1 MIRPRLGERIEELA
15 LPRARVLIDTPPQAL
30 YGIPEIRDRDD
41 FISRLVEALQQLPP
55 GGGAAQTIFQVQ
67 RRRQGED
74 LHARART
81 PDSRRTSFGAG
92 GCARPRWLSW
102 LQIQG

>member
-41 FISRLVEALQQLPP
+41 FISRLVEPLQQLPP
-55 GGGAAQTIFQVQ
+55 RRGAAQTIFQVQ
-67 RRRQGED
+67 RRGQCENF
-74 LHARART
+74 HACTRT
-81 PDSRRTSFGAG
+81 PGPWRTLMGAG
-92 GCARPRWLSW
+92 GWGRPLSFG
-102 LQIQG
+102 LSQIQG